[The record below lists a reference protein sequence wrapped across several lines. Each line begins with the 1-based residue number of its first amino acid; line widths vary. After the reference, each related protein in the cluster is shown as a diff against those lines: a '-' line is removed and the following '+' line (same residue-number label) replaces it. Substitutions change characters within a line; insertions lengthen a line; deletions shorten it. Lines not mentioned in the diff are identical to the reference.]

1 MSLSREL
8 KELEEELSSKSTSKK
23 IQAIHKVIGHMNMGK
38 NVSSLFFSVMKCLEI
53 QNAEIKKLVYLY
65 ITQYSQDF
73 PQETIMSVNSFIR
86 DAKDKSNSIVRAMA
100 IRTMGCLRVRDLN
113 EYLVQP
119 LLEALSDDDSYVK
132 KTAVLAVLKINEIS
146 PDIVQN
152 AKIIPKLQAI
162 LEQDKNPYV
171 ISNTLLALYEIEQQ
185 KFVYKQTKVHNFDAD
200 DDRKGAHG
208 ASGMQRF
215 VY

>member
-1 MSLSREL
+1 MSQTREL
-8 KELEEELSSKSTSKK
+8 KEIEEELLSKSTSKK
-23 IQAIHKVIGHMNMGK
+23 IQAIHKVIGQMNMGK

-65 ITQYSQDF
+65 ITQYSQEF

-132 KTAVLAVLKINEIS
+132 KTAVMAVLKINEIS

-152 AKIIPKLQAI
+152 AKIIPRLLVI
-162 LEQDKNPYV
+162 LNEDKNPYV
-171 ISNTLLALYEIEQQ
+171 IANTLLALHEIEQQ
-185 KFVYKQTKVHNFDAD
+185 KQVKKQTKIHRVEIGIG
-200 DDRKGAHG
+200 RKG
-208 ASGMQRF
+208 SDSF
-215 VY
+215 V